1 MASNYVSLEDAAKA
15 LGVPADRLVEMR
27 SQGEIRGFRD
37 GASWKFPQAEIDRLL
52 AGSGINLSDEG
63 DLAPGGSS
71 ILVSEPGSDVA
82 LVARQGDNGSDVQ
95 VVSSRSGGEAPQ
107 REPLEEADDD
117 ELELAGEEDL
127 RLADESGVLDLGI
140 DAKEG
145 STGPVIGAD
154 DLLAAEE
161 GGTGPESDLD
171 LDLERHGSDADVLGD
186 LDLVGAEQGG
196 TDDLIQGDSAPDLAG
211 GGGVDDAL
219 SDDDELVIA
228 DDDDDLVLS
237 GAESDISIAGDS
249 GVNLMSPSDSGLSL
263 ESEPLD
269 LAGSSISA
277 LDLGGDAGASP
288 SKGGS
293 GSGSLVDFEA
303 DEEFQLSPSGV
314 GIDAEDD
321 SGSQVIEVEDSAA
334 FVGDMDLG
342 DDAFGGG
349 TAVVGEGLLEGDAMV
364 ADEGLVAEDAMM
376 DDGFGIDAGAP
387 APVGAAVPVAYETP
401 FTTWSVVALAGILL
415 LMCLGGM
422 LMTDLMRNMWAY
434 SEPAA
439 PVSSMTDALISM
451 FGLDG

>member
-15 LGVPADRLVEMR
+15 LGVPADRLVQMR

-37 GASWKFPQAEIDRLL
+37 GASWKFPQTEIDRLL

-63 DLAPGGSS
+63 DVGPGGSS

-82 LVARQGDNGSDVQ
+82 LVARQGDDGSDVQ
-95 VVSSRSGGEAPQ
+95 VVSNRSDDEPPQ
-107 REPLEEADDD
+107 RAPLEEADDD
-117 ELELAGEEDL
+117 ELMLAGDNDL
-127 RLADESGVLDLGI
+127 ELADESGVLDLGI

-171 LDLERHGSDADVLGD
+171 LDRHGSDADVLGD

-196 TDDLIQGDSAPDLAG
+196 TDDLIHGDSAPSAAG
-211 GGGVDDAL
+211 GDVDDAL

-277 LDLGGDAGASP
+277 LDLGTDAAASP

-349 TAVVGEGLLEGDAMV
+349 TAVVGEGLLDGDAVV

-387 APVGAAVPVAYETP
+387 APAGAAVPVAYETP